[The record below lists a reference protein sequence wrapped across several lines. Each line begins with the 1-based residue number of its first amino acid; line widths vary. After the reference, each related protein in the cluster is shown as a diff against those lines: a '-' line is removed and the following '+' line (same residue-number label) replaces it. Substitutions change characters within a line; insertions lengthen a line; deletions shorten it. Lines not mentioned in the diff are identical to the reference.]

1 MPVLR
6 SLALLLV
13 ATPALADEAIEPGTT
28 SATTP
33 VSNRLNL
40 RLGSSSSDLTGRP
53 TICLDVSIVRGFGV
67 ESCGTGQA
75 IIHNEA
81 GTEMAHFRGH
91 YTLLTHSTPSG
102 TGRLRGGL
110 GFAELQVGVDR
121 PGFKFG
127 DPDEVDR
134 GSVAGPEASLQA
146 QWLVPLKSNV
156 EAVISLT
163 GGVAVFAGANQLI
176 SPQSNVQPFVSAEIG
191 VGW

>member
-1 MPVLR
+1 MRVLL
-6 SLALLLV
+6 SLLLI
-13 ATPALADEAIEPGTT
+13 ASPALAEDAPGTT
-28 SATTP
+28 TATAQP
-33 VSNRLNL
+33 ASNRFNL
-40 RLGSSSSDLTGRP
+40 RLGSSSSDETGRP
-53 TICLDVSIVRGFGV
+53 TICLDVSIIRGFGI

-81 GTEMAHFRGH
+81 GTEMAHFRAN
-91 YTLLTHSTPSG
+91 YTFLTHATPSG

-127 DPDEVDR
+127 DPDRVDR

-146 QWLVPLKSNV
+146 QWLVPLEADV

-163 GGVAVFAGANQLI
+163 GGVAIFASADKLI
-176 SPQSNVQPFVSAEIG
+176 IPQNSAQPFVSAEIG
-191 VGW
+191 LGW